1 MAAATERV
9 PAWKRMG
16 LTLKNGSGAAGEKE
30 QAAAGSGSSAVGPV
44 VGHPSRTPSRTTT
57 TNDTNDSNTPAR
69 PRQSHKRKLDPP
81 PSETDINASSP
92 NSHVHNNST
101 STISRSKKQRRDSS
115 SLQTPKKVTFEEP
128 PSTPA
133 SSSSTPAAGKTP
145 KSAHSKQHSKPVVS
159 QATKKPAK
167 GKDTAKSP
175 KSQKQKQQPPADV
188 QPALAYLRQ
197 WKTSRESWKFNKNHQ
212 STLIKH
218 AFEPHAFPADDLD
231 AFYEYIRDLRGFV
244 RTRLRET
251 AMEIKMR
258 DVEDGY
264 AAFPES
270 DDAMDLDEQQT
281 NYESILADILRRR
294 RQNATATK
302 RKYFAEAQYV
312 AESADGNSI
321 IVRRLIKRMRA
332 EMVLDELSD
341 GESTD
346 SSTGSTAS
354 SKTMVASDNTNASS
368 STSASVTGAEQT
380 TRSKLGDVSGKR
392 RRKLRV
398 NMDDTSSSESDSESE
413 SDSDA
418 SSSSGESDSDEDEE
432 MRPDNYDTS
441 SSSSS
446 SSSGESDSE
455 EDSSDDDDD

>member
-1 MAAATERV
+1 MAATTERV

-16 LTLKNGSGAAGEKE
+16 LKLKNGAAAAAEKE
-30 QAAAGSGSSAVGPV
+30 EAGSGSSAVGPV
-44 VGHPSRTPSRTTT
+44 GHPSRTTT
-57 TNDTNDSNTPAR
+57 TNDSDTKNSTPGR
-69 PRQSHKRKLDPP
+69 PSHKRKLDPP
-81 PSETDINASSP
+81 PSERDINTNSP
-92 NSHVHNNST
+92 SHVHSSSNSN
-101 STISRSKKQRRDSS
+101 IPQSKKQRRDSS
-115 SLQTPKKVTFEEP
+115 SQQTPRQTPKKVTFEDV
-128 PSTPA
+128 S
-133 SSSSTPAAGKTP
+133 PAAKTP
-145 KSAHSKQHSKPVVS
+145 KSPHSKPVQKQHSKPV
-159 QATKKPAK
+159 ATPNQE
-167 GKDTAKSP
+167 T
-175 KSQKQKQQPPADV
+175 QKQKQANQKQKKGEIARSAKASPPADIK
-188 QPALAYLRQ
+188 PALEYLRQ
-197 WKTSRESWKFNKNHQ
+197 WKSSRESWKFNKNHQ

-218 AFEPHAFPADDLD
+218 AFEPHNFPAQDIDI
-231 AFYEYIRDLRGFV
+231 FYEYIRDLKGFV
-244 RTRLRET
+244 RSRLRET

-270 DDAMDLDEQQT
+270 DDAMDLDEQQV
-281 NYESILADILRRR
+281 NYDAILADILRRR
-294 RQNATATK
+294 RQNPK

-321 IVRRLIKRMRA
+321 IVRRLVKRMRA

-368 STSASVTGAEQT
+368 TSTNTSTTAVEQT
-380 TRSKLGDVSGKR
+380 RAKLGDVTGKR

-398 NMDDTSSSESDSESE
+398 NMEDSSSSESSSESESE
-413 SDSDA
+413 SDTT
-418 SSSSGESDSDEDEE
+418 SSSEDSDSDEDEE
-432 MRPDNYDTS
+432 MRPENYDTSSS

-455 EDSSDDDDD
+455 DESDEDDD

>member
-57 TNDTNDSNTPAR
+57 TNDTNDSTTPAR
-69 PRQSHKRKLDPP
+69 PWQSHKRKLDPP

-101 STISRSKKQRRDSS
+101 STISKSKKQRRDSS
-115 SLQTPKKVTFEEP
+115 SPQTPKKVTFEEP
-128 PSTPA
+128 S
-133 SSSSTPAAGKTP
+133 KTP
-145 KSAHSKQHSKPVVS
+145 KSAHSKQHSKPVVN

-167 GKDTAKSP
+167 GKYTAKSP

-188 QPALAYLRQ
+188 QPSLAYLRQ

-212 STLIKH
+212 STLIRH
-218 AFEPHAFPADDLD
+218 AFEPHVFPADDID

-281 NYESILADILRRR
+281 NYESILVDILRRR
-294 RQNATATK
+294 RQNATAAK

-368 STSASVTGAEQT
+368 STNASVTGAEQT
-380 TRSKLGDVSGKR
+380 TRGELGDVSGKR

-398 NMDDTSSSESDSESE
+398 NMDDTSSSESSSESE
-413 SDSDA
+413 SDSD
-418 SSSSGESDSDEDEE
+418 SSSSSDDEDSDEDEE

-455 EDSSDDDDD
+455 EDSSDDDDDD